1 MLKYSQMEKAHL
13 PSPVEH
19 ESFKTH
25 RRDLVRQILLPILL
39 ATAVIIVVAV
49 MTGIATFR
57 EGGDAARWA
66 AISTIWIV
74 LPVMTAGLILLVV
87 FIGLIYL
94 MARLLQLIP
103 PYTDKAQKFA
113 WRVEGYVRQGADMAA
128 KPILAVEELIAMF
141 KKLFGLK

>member
-19 ESFKTH
+19 ESFQAH
-25 RRDLVRQILLPILL
+25 RRDLVRKILLPILL
-39 ATAVIIVVAV
+39 ATAVVIAVAV
-49 MTGIATFR
+49 LTGLAAFR
-57 EGGDAARWA
+57 EDSGVARWA

-74 LPVMTAGLILLVV
+74 LPVMTAGMILLIV

-94 MARLLQLIP
+94 MARLLRLIP

-113 WRVEGYVRQGADMAA
+113 WRVEGYVRRGADMAV
-128 KPILAVEELIAMF
+128 KPVLAAEALTAAL

>member
-1 MLKYSQMEKAHL
+1 MEKAHL

-25 RRDLVRQILLPILL
+25 RRDLARQILLPILL
-39 ATAVIIVVAV
+39 TTAAILAVAV
-49 MTGIATFR
+49 LTGIATFR
-57 EGGDAARWA
+57 DGGEVERWA

-74 LPVMTAGLILLVV
+74 TPIMATGLIFLLIVG
-87 FIGLIYL
+87 GLIYL
-94 MARLLQLIP
+94 MARLLKLIP
-103 PYTDKAQKFA
+103 PYTDKAQKFV

-128 KPILAVEELIAMF
+128 RPILAVEELAAMF